1 MIYLVIALAA
11 VAVLA
16 TWKVISLQKSL
27 TASQSDLTASRIE
40 TERARS
46 ESAVE
51 LATAR
56 QLISNLQEQIG
67 RTEQEYRLNSDTLN
81 TTIANTREALSQAR
95 EENARL
101 ATSLAHFEEER
112 ESHERQLEERF
123 RNLANDILKQNSAD
137 FKAQNEQRLE
147 EILSPLRTNLD
158 DFRKTVTDTYNA
170 EARERFSLTD
180 RIRELVELNN
190 TISREARELT
200 LALRGNNQV
209 QGDWGKWCS
218 NPSSRKADSR
228 RDRNI
233 SSSLPTTSAGHLCA
247 TRRDTNCA
255 PTWW

>member
-27 TASQSDLTASRIE
+27 TASQSDLSASRIE
-40 TERARS
+40 TERTRS

-67 RTEQEYRLNSDTLN
+67 RAEQEYRLNSDSLNSTL
-81 TTIANTREALSQAR
+81 ANTREALSQAR

-101 ATSLAHFEEER
+101 ATSLAHIEEER

-137 FKAQNEQRLE
+137 FKAQNGVSKRY
-147 EILSPLRTNLD
+147 SRHCAP
-158 DFRKTVTDTYNA
+158 
-170 EARERFSLTD
+170 
-180 RIRELVELNN
+180 
-190 TISREARELT
+190 IS
-200 LALRGNNQV
+200 
-209 QGDWGKWCS
+209 
-218 NPSSRKADSR
+218 
-228 RDRNI
+228 
-233 SSSLPTTSAGHLCA
+233 TTSA
-247 TRRDTNCA
+247 R
-255 PTWW
+255 P